1 MFRIFAQLRQIWNFF
16 SIQIG
21 RIMPIKSLIVT
32 AEEIAMPD
40 PFKLFTEHPTSVNET
55 YLEHMHMSGS
65 FGVWLL
71 LGTICAFFH
80 ALFPFLFEKTASGII
95 KKLYARMVSNR
106 VVKSADVGG
115 QNIGGLNTDGAS
127 FYHI

>member
-1 MFRIFAQLRQIWNFF
+1 MQNP
-16 SIQIG
+16 
-21 RIMPIKSLIVT
+21 MN
-32 AEEIAMPD
+32 
-40 PFKLFTEHPTSVNET
+40 LFTDHPKAVNET

-71 LGTICAFFH
+71 LAALCAFFH

-95 KKLYARMVSNR
+95 KNLYGRMVSNR
-106 VVKSADVGG
+106 VVKPTTKEAQS
-115 QNIGGLNTDGAS
+115 IGGLNADGAS